1 MVSLSKEQQRQ
12 VWTDE
17 AFMAL
22 SGEEKRYEVVQGEL
36 LEMANSGMEHGY
48 IACQFVVALGLFL
61 RENKL
66 GAIFDSSTAFTL
78 KSGNRRSP
86 DVSFVAKARLQGMNR
101 PPQGFFQGS
110 PDLVV
115 EILSPGN
122 TVEGMH
128 QKIVEYFENETRLVW
143 VIHPEEKF
151 VLVYHAPEPDQ
162 FLRSG
167 DTLEGEDILP
177 AFTLQV
183 EELFA
188 TWNF

>member
-1 MVSLSKEQQRQ
+1 MVSSTTEQQ

-22 SGEEKRYEVVQGEL
+22 SDEEQRYEVVDGEL
-36 LEMANSGMEHGY
+36 VGMGNSGMEHGY
-48 IACQFVVALGLFL
+48 IACQLVAALGLFL
-61 RENKL
+61 QEQKL

-86 DVSFVAKARLQGMNR
+86 DVSFIAKARLQGMSR

-110 PDLVV
+110 PDLGI

-128 QKIVEYFENETRLVW
+128 KKIVEYFENDTRLVW

-151 VLVYHAPEPDQ
+151 VLVYHSPEPDQ

-167 DTLEGEDILP
+167 DTLDGEDILP
-177 AFTLQV
+177 GFSFNV
-183 EELFA
+183 EQLFA
-188 TWNF
+188 EWDF

>member
-1 MVSLSKEQQRQ
+1 MVSLSTEQQTQ

-22 SGEEKRYEVVQGEL
+22 SGEEKRYEVVDGEL
-36 LEMANSGMEHGY
+36 VEMGNSGMEHGY
-48 IACQFVVALGLFL
+48 IACQLVVALGIFL
-61 RENKL
+61 REQKV

-110 PDLVV
+110 PDLAV

-151 VLVYHAPEPDQ
+151 VLVYHSPEPDQ

-177 AFTLQV
+177 GFTLKV

-188 TWNF
+188 TWDF

>member
-1 MVSLSKEQQRQ
+1 MVSLSNEQQRQ

-48 IACQFVVALGLFL
+48 IACQLVVALGLFL

-188 TWNF
+188 TWDF